1 MEVMTKQHLK
11 LQVWLLG
18 FISGFTLLINSNT
31 LNFWLASEGIS
42 KPNIGLFS
50 IIFLPYSINFLWA
63 PFLDSKKV
71 IYLSSILGHRVSWL
85 VIIQLLLAI
94 SVFTMGNLSPATELY
109 KISIVAFIISFFCS
123 TQNVVLGA
131 IRSSI
136 VQSNEQGLFS
146 GTYIFGYRVAMIIS
160 GSGAIYCSTVI
171 SWKSIY
177 HFFSLVIILFSIL
190 LVVFAKK
197 FRCEESN
204 EFQIKPEQLQVYNSL
219 TSLTSFLTE
228 ITKPIGSFRTVLVL
242 LIFLI
247 FCRIP
252 DNCIWTMLNSF
263 FFELGFS
270 TTEIAFAGK
279 FLGTI
284 SAICG
289 GLIAS
294 CIIHKITILNGLIYF
309 GFLHAIS
316 HSCFIILDIFGKN
329 LSILVIV
336 NIFESLTGG
345 MMMSCYIALI
355 SSLCKG
361 YYRAT
366 QYSFLSSM
374 MGISRIFPIISGYTI
389 EIIGWRWFFVIITTN
404 AMLAVLLAKFLAKIL
419 KTKV

>member
-1 MEVMTKQHLK
+1 MGVITKKNPQ
-11 LQVWLLG
+11 LQIWLLG

-42 KPNIGLFS
+42 KSNIGLFS

-63 PFLDSKKV
+63 PLLDSKK
-71 IYLSSILGHRVSWL
+71 IICLSSLLGHRISWL

-94 SVFTMGNLSPATELY
+94 SIFTMSHLSPATELY
-109 KISIVAFIISFFCS
+109 TISIVAFIISVLSS
-123 TQNVVLGA
+123 TQNVILGA

-136 VQSNEQGLFS
+136 VQSNKQGLFS
-146 GTYIFGYRVAMIIS
+146 GVYIFGYRVAMIIS
-160 GSGAIYCSTVI
+160 GSGAMYYSTVI

-177 HFFSLVIILFSIL
+177 QIFSLIIILFSIIL
-190 LVVFAKK
+190 IVSAKE
-197 FRCEESN
+197 FNHTDSN
-204 EFQIKPEQLQVYNSL
+204 NLQIENIQLQINKSPMSL
-219 TSLTSFLTE
+219 AFFFTELT
-228 ITKPIGSFRTVLVL
+228 KHIGSFRTVLVL
-242 LIFLI
+242 LVFLI
-247 FCRIP
+247 VCRIP
-252 DNCIWTMLNSF
+252 DNFIWTMLNSF
-263 FFELGFS
+263 FLEIGF
-270 TTEIAFAGK
+270 TAKEIAFAGK

-294 CIIHKITILNGLIYF
+294 RIMHKITILDGLIYF

-316 HSCFIILDIFGKN
+316 HSCFIILDVFGKN

-345 MMMSCYIALI
+345 MVMSSYIALI

-361 YYRAT
+361 YYRST

-374 MGISRIFPIISGYTI
+374 MGISRIFPVIAGYII
-389 EIIGWRWFFVIITTN
+389 EAIGWRWFFVIVTIN
-404 AMLAVLLAKFLAKIL
+404 AILAVILAKLLAKIL
-419 KTKV
+419 KT